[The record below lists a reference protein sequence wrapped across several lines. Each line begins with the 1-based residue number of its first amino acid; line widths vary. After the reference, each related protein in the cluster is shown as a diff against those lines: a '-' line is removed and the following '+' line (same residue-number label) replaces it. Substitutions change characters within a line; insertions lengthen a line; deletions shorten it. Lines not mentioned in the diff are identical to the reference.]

1 MPRFLL
7 GVVLGTAALV
17 TAAVSGQTVNGRD
30 PERVAL
36 PNVVALPGTGRA
48 ALSGPPEY
56 NLYTGSASC
65 QRCHEVEYDSWRR
78 TLHVQMTRPVGEAR
92 IAGDFTSGA
101 RLEADGRAYTMEA
114 RGGKYF
120 ISVARNGGPAERF
133 EINYTLGARRFQG
146 YLSTLSD
153 GRIYVLPVFWHN
165 ESKRWVDY
173 RTITPIPDDPTH
185 DLRQIWNV
193 TCVNCHATNLVRN
206 YNVAANTFATTWTE
220 MGVGCEACHG
230 PGRDHIDDPDHLK
243 IFTMKKVPPRQIF
256 DACGYCHGNKNNVF
270 LGFKAGDVYE
280 DYAVPFLISEPI
292 PANDPQGDFWPD
304 GRPSRFDRPQALTLT
319 GCFRKG
325 EATCTS
331 CHRMHGSENNHS
343 LKVAIDAPGGGHT
356 RASDTLC
363 TQCHSRLGSE
373 GSEGSEGSKGSPHA
387 LEAHTHHAADS
398 QGSRCINCHMSDVNW
413 RLLTRRLDHTFQ
425 PPVPEMTARYGVPNA
440 CTTCHENKTPEW
452 AVATMDNW
460 YGDRSRRLSTVALA
474 DTMYRAGAGDVSV
487 LPEVTKLIVDRSR
500 GALIRA
506 SAAEFAGRLIGSIRG
521 SQGAQD
527 SQGSGS
533 SIDVA
538 IVNALIG
545 GASDS
550 EPMVRITAVR
560 SLGLLDDLRIV
571 PVLFAKLVDPARVVR
586 VRAAEALLNMS
597 VTTAEGAPGQALA
610 AAQDEWLASLRS
622 FDDVSYNHLTLS
634 RLFVARGNTEEAV
647 RELNVAI
654 RLDPS
659 DARPHVSLG
668 VLAARAG
675 RFAAAVQQFKT
686 AKALAPSYPNID
698 RLIEEAAK
706 RR

>member
-1 MPRFLL
+1 
-7 GVVLGTAALV
+7 
-17 TAAVSGQTVNGRD
+17 
-30 PERVAL
+30 
-36 PNVVALPGTGRA
+36 
-48 ALSGPPEY
+48 
-56 NLYTGSASC
+56 
-65 QRCHEVEYDSWRR
+65 
-78 TLHVQMTRPVGEAR
+78 
-92 IAGDFTSGA
+92 
-101 RLEADGRAYTMEA
+101 
-114 RGGKYF
+114 
-120 ISVARNGGPAERF
+120 
-133 EINYTLGARRFQG
+133 
-146 YLSTLSD
+146 
-153 GRIYVLPVFWHN
+153 
-165 ESKRWVDY
+165 
-173 RTITPIPDDPTH
+173 
-185 DLRQIWNV
+185 
-193 TCVNCHATNLVRN
+193 
-206 YNVAANTFATTWTE
+206 
-220 MGVGCEACHG
+220 
-230 PGRDHIDDPDHLK
+230 
-243 IFTMKKVPPRQIF
+243 
-256 DACGYCHGNKNNVF
+256 
-270 LGFKAGDVYE
+270 
-280 DYAVPFLISEPI
+280 
-292 PANDPQGDFWPD
+292 
-304 GRPSRFDRPQALTLT
+304 
-319 GCFRKG
+319 
-325 EATCTS
+325 
-331 CHRMHGSENNHS
+331 
-343 LKVAIDAPGGGHT
+343 
-356 RASDTLC
+356 
-363 TQCHSRLGSE
+363 
-373 GSEGSEGSKGSPHA
+373 
-387 LEAHTHHAADS
+387 
-398 QGSRCINCHMSDVNW
+398 MSDVNW

-460 YGDRSRRLSTVALA
+460 YGDRPRRLSTVALA

-506 SAAEFAGRLIGSIRG
+506 SAAEFAGRLVGSVRGAQG
-521 SQGAQD
+521 SQG

-597 VTTAEGAPGQALA
+597 VTTAEGAAGQALA

-634 RLFVARGNTEEAV
+634 RLLVARDKTEEAV